1 MATGF
6 FPGSFTEVASH
17 FKIWPDAVRKVWS
30 QVCSKGTVAR
40 PRHETGDPAHL
51 KPENVQLVEF
61 LKRNKP
67 SVTNATIKNELER
80 HCDIDGGTSISAIGR
95 TVRKR
100 MSDGQWTRKKLSKQ
114 PIDKFTDRNVAYAQ
128 RFLEF
133 LHGTPPGKVKFFDEA
148 GVHAGV
154 GHPFYGHSLKG
165 TRAVEIVYGKTKGA
179 NYTLNLYVELR
190 VCCTRI
196 LLLGEPI
203 LLTFQTSVVK
213 LLKIP
218 PQVDYQF
225 LKTAMLLSMIM
236 LQFIV
241 IMVVRQLPASLTTWV

>member
-80 HCDIDGGTSISAIGR
+80 HCGIDGGDFDKCY
-95 TVRKR
+95 RKNCSQPHVPWA
-100 MSDGQWTRKKLSKQ
+100 MDKKKLSKQ

-203 LLTFQTSVVK
+203 LLTF
-213 LLKIP
+213 
-218 PQVDYQF
+218 
-225 LKTAMLLSMIM
+225 
-236 LQFIV
+236 
-241 IMVVRQLPASLTTWV
+241 